1 MLDRL
6 RHSLA
11 LRLALQ
17 YAFVFALGAAMLF
30 GVLYWLLANA
40 LDSRERAALTR
51 QTEELS
57 AAFERGDILYDVSR
71 LLLELG
77 PTKRDLSL
85 LERLR
90 SQDRDISQE

>member
-30 GVLYWLLANA
+30 GLLNA
-40 LDSRERAALTR
+40 MNV
-51 QTEELS
+51 
-57 AAFERGDILYDVSR
+57 IHV
-71 LLLELG
+71 
-77 PTKRDLSL
+77 
-85 LERLR
+85 
-90 SQDRDISQE
+90 